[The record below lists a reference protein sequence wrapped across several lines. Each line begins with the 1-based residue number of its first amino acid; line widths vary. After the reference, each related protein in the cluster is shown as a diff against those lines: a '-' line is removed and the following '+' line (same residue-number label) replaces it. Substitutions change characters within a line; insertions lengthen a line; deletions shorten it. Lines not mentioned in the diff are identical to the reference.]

1 MVPSPKEAFIM
12 DLMRY
17 LKPVVLI
24 VVIAAAAFFFVKKRK
39 KHK

>member
-17 LKPVVLI
+17 VKPIVLI
-24 VVIAAAAFFFVKKRK
+24 IVIAGIVFFLAKKRK
-39 KHK
+39 KHQ